1 MKNVMSK
8 TRYAIALT
16 SLMLGSFGAN
26 AEPTS
31 AETAKAAPRQE
42 TREQA
47 DTAHREAVTDALL
60 RISASTRLDLDV
72 ELPARVAQPMSG
84 D

>member
-1 MKNVMSK
+1 MKIEMS
-8 TRYAIALT
+8 TIRYAITLST
-16 SLMLGSFGAN
+16 LLLGSFGAN
-26 AEPTS
+26 AEPAS
-31 AETAKAAPRQE
+31 DAKAIAAPQQE

-47 DTAHREAVTDALL
+47 DSAHREAVTDALL

-72 ELPARVAQPMSG
+72 ELPSRVSQPMSG